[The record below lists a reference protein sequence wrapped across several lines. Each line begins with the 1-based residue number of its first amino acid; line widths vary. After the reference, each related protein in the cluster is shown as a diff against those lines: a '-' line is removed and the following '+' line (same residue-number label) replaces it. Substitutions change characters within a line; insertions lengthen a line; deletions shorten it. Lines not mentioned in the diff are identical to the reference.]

1 MMFSNHIK
9 QQALDFKV
17 ALVLGLLP
25 YSIFTSL
32 NSLSRLFS
40 MLINTIMNI
49 FWFLRV
55 SESSE

>member
-1 MMFSNHIK
+1 MFSNHIK